1 MISSEHTKMIL
12 GILLS
17 MAGMIFFVCLVE
29 RRAFTE
35 RFHSERKNWQIKEAI
50 LVMVPINFLYSHLF

>member
-12 GILLS
+12 GMLFS

-29 RRAFTE
+29 RGAFIE
-35 RFHSERKNWQIKEAI
+35 RFHSERKNC
-50 LVMVPINFLYSHLF
+50 